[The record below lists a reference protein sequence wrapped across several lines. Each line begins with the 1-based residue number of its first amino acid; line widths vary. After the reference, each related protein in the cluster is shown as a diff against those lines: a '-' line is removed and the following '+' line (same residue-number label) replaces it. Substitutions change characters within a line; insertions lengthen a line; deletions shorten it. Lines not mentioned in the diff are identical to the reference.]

1 MKCNYKI
8 VLFDLDGT
16 LCESGEGILNSA
28 KYAIREMG
36 FPFPPPEVM
45 RKFIGPPMGQSMRN
59 FCGMSQEQAE
69 KAVALY
75 RQRYNRIG
83 WRENR
88 LYPGIE
94 ALLKDLKASGAK
106 LSTAS
111 SKPKPILEHIVQAYD
126 IRTYFDAL
134 VAAGPDGFHSSK
146 PEMIAQAIR
155 ECGGAEKR
163 EVVMIGDTH
172 FDARGAVE
180 AGVDFLA
187 AAYGY
192 GTKEELAEAGAV
204 HFADSVDALRP
215 YLFASED

>member
-36 FPFPPPEVM
+36 FPVPPPEVM

-88 LYPGIE
+88 LYP
-94 ALLKDLKASGAK
+94 
-106 LSTAS
+106 
-111 SKPKPILEHIVQAYD
+111 H
-126 IRTYFDAL
+126 F
-134 VAAGPDGFHSSK
+134 
-146 PEMIAQAIR
+146 
-155 ECGGAEKR
+155 CGYGK
-163 EVVMIGDTH
+163 GN
-172 FDARGAVE
+172 RGAIKGFESFRRKAVDGLLE
-180 AGVDFLA
+180 AKADL
-187 AAYGY
+187 
-192 GTKEELAEAGAV
+192 GT
-204 HFADSVDALRP
+204 HRPSV
-215 YLFASED
+215 